1 MFYSLLNKSFNCLK
15 KHTNSKLLN
24 GSVQYVCINQ
34 RLEIMYTLNTD
45 LLLQKVPQK
54 WWMSQNGGFDALK
67 DINLEAQL
75 LREFYHANS
84 PTDC

>member
-1 MFYSLLNKSFNCLK
+1 
-15 KHTNSKLLN
+15 
-24 GSVQYVCINQ
+24 
-34 RLEIMYTLNTD
+34 MYTLNTD